1 MRYWVC
7 DSIVPSQVLVHFL
20 FLVCMVWGLYPRFSS
35 EVFPHMM
42 KGLVP
47 LVCWDGT
54 ICKMSLF
61 LQYWHYCWYLFPRQL
76 DQGSIFSKKCW
87 DSCQPFGFS
96 PAKCWVW
103 FKIPMSLTSFYNVDF
118 LIPQEGYPR
127 ASFVGISLH
136 DMKTQSKI
144 PQWRLRLFDI
154 SLFSPCMLS
163 WTHLWSISLSAV
175 LAIGLICPIIRQGQC
190 FI

>member
-1 MRYWVC
+1 MK
-7 DSIVPSQVLVHFL
+7 
-20 FLVCMVWGLYPRFSS
+20 
-35 EVFPHMM
+35 

-144 PQWRLRLFDI
+144 PQWRLHYLI
-154 SLFSPCMLS
+154 EIFSSRAWWDL
-163 WTHLWSISLSAV
+163 THLQSISLLAV
-175 LAIGLICPIIRQGQC
+175 LAFVWLPDNQARAMFYLRSVEAFVNFFGFSPAKCWVWFKIPIILISC
-190 FI
+190 CIV